1 MPKSLSFAVPSAASQ
16 TLAQQQ
22 QIIAIPRRFSQFV
35 RDVWGL
41 QGRLETR
48 YARYVERVVQHPRF
62 RAAYDFLLL
71 RAEVQEQSESG
82 QPLQEIADWWTTYQ
96 AGSEEV
102 RQDMVSERRTS
113 PPKKRRRRRSSRR
126 GKESSRR
133 ADS

>member
-1 MPKSLSFAVPSAASQ
+1 
-16 TLAQQQ
+16 LAQQQ

-41 QGRLETR
+41 QGRLEAR
-48 YARYVERVVQHPRF
+48 YARYVERVAQHPRF

-71 RAEVQEQSESG
+71 RAETGEQSESG

-96 AGSEEV
+96 AESEDV
-102 RQDMVSERRTS
+102 RQEMVSARRPS

-126 GKESSRR
+126 GKEPSPQ
-133 ADS
+133 ADG